1 MMLSEERIEGIIEL
15 YNNNFLF
22 KNDDNALTL
31 NNSFE
36 SIIQLFTQYACADF
50 ALAINALTGWK
61 SYEFYNDE
69 EDGYTYHVVS
79 KHPTENIFFDING
92 FLTKDEISAK
102 YFNNHEVYCY
112 DVGLTCCSLQDKKEQ
127 AVLQNL
133 ISELIAKGWS
143 QEYRE
148 TIN

>member
-1 MMLSEERIEGIIEL
+1 MLSEERIKGIVEL

-22 KNDDNALTL
+22 KNDTNALKL
-31 NNSFE
+31 ENDFN
-36 SIIQLFTQYACADF
+36 SIIKLFTQYACADF
-50 ALAINALTGWK
+50 AFAVNVLTGWK

-79 KHPTENIFFDING
+79 KHPTKDIFFDING
-92 FLTKDEISAK
+92 FLTKEDISKK
-102 YFNNHEVYCY
+102 YFNNHTVHSY

-127 AVLQNL
+127 SVLQNL

-143 QEYRE
+143 EEYRE

>member
-1 MMLSEERIEGIIEL
+1 MMLSEERIKGIVDL
-15 YNNNFLF
+15 YNSNDLF
-22 KNDDNALTL
+22 KNDDNSPTL
-31 NNSFE
+31 NNCFV

-79 KHPTENIFFDING
+79 KHPTKDIFFDING
-92 FLTKDEISAK
+92 FLTKDEISEK
-102 YFNNHEVYCY
+102 YFNKHEVHCY
-112 DVGLTCCSLQDKKEQ
+112 DVGLTCCILQNKKEQ
-127 AVLQNL
+127 FTLQNL
-133 ISELIAKGWS
+133 ISELIVTGWNK
-143 QEYRE
+143 EYRE